1 MSTTKL
7 TLAQKVANLNTPLT
21 WDNIQNKPPFG
32 TEANTILEGS
42 KFIEGLGVNGYGG
55 TIQDPGQ
62 KVAGKCYFDIN
73 TKSLFLCKTT
83 NNLTSPNS
91 DYFTSFDN
99 KSLLNKLENYCT
111 TTITARVSGITNF
124 TYKGNYYLYSIILTF
139 YKISKHMAMVTG
151 SFVSFDNYNYG
162 NLVPLEFR
170 PRNTQTIT
178 FDQIRDGVKST
189 QLSNCTLAINPNGD
203 IVTNYPYSPN
213 IYHGTYIYRLS

>member
-99 KSLLNKLENYCT
+99 KSLLNKLEN
-111 TTITARVSGITNF
+111 
-124 TYKGNYYLYSIILTF
+124 
-139 YKISKHMAMVTG
+139 
-151 SFVSFDNYNYG
+151 
-162 NLVPLEFR
+162 
-170 PRNTQTIT
+170 
-178 FDQIRDGVKST
+178 
-189 QLSNCTLAINPNGD
+189 LSNFKTEVYYSNPSGVRFTIFKYGKVVVIAAYTHGIERLTYGIYYKNKLPYNLHNTASSITGNNGSAGHMTLVDNTIMIASTDANK
-203 IVTNYPYSPN
+203 VLTNTFM
-213 IYHGTYIYRLS
+213 GQLVAFEK

>member
-99 KSLLNKLENYCT
+99 KSLLNKLENLLIFKLKDIAYNGGAPIPNGSSYRLPDGINT
-111 TTITARVSGITNF
+111 ANVRYYALALRDAGNIVKYVSLFGSSNLDTNTHNFDGIILEYTGSTNVLRVIRNTTIANIGIIRF
-124 TYKGNYYLYSIILTF
+124 LTYPI
-139 YKISKHMAMVTG
+139 
-151 SFVSFDNYNYG
+151 
-162 NLVPLEFR
+162 
-170 PRNTQTIT
+170 
-178 FDQIRDGVKST
+178 
-189 QLSNCTLAINPNGD
+189 
-203 IVTNYPYSPN
+203 
-213 IYHGTYIYRLS
+213 